1 MFNLVLVRPEIPQNT
16 GNIGRLCVNTG
27 CRLHLVHPLAFSLE
41 EKYRRRAGLDYWP
54 HLDWC
59 EHADTRHFLRASAPE
74 LRFFFSTRGTRTLW
88 DCPFPP
94 GAFLIFG
101 NETSGLPPAWYRRFA
116 DRLYRIPMPGPH
128 ARSLNLANAAAV
140 VVFEG
145 LRQNRGTRLT
155 STAQE

>member
-1 MFNLVLVRPEIPQNT
+1 MFNITLIRPEIPQNT

-27 CRLHLVHPLAFSLE
+27 CRLHLVKPLAFSLE

-54 HLDWC
+54 HL
-59 EHADTRHFLRASAPE
+59 ELTIHEDTRQFLRQVEVAACC
-74 LRFFFSTRGTRTLW
+74 FFSTRGTKSLW

-94 GAFLIFG
+94 GAFLVFG

-116 DRLYRIPMPGPH
+116 NQLYRIPMPGPH

-140 VVFEG
+140 VIYTG
-145 LRQNRGTRLT
+145 LRLR
-155 STAQE
+155 QEARPAE